1 MSPETQRHSDGS
13 KPPLRRGFF
22 WPRVNARGPWNLVVQ
37 PVNRVLFCLH
47 SGAYSGVSDDRVAAR
62 LTTLHPRGRGTMK
75 RITAA
80 ALLIMMAAL
89 APHPTMAQ
97 DGRTLMLEG
106 NELFRDGL
114 YRAALLRYR
123 EANAAGLDSPLLHY
137 NLGVTSYKVQ
147 RYDDAEASLERAVAD
162 PRRAP
167 FALYNLGLTARA
179 KREELAAE
187 RWFRLALERADRREL
202 RTLAE
207 AGLQSVTVATPA
219 SSNRRTARRFVTP
232 TDHRVGE
239 FNFIALARLGQDDN
253 VYRAPSEPYI
263 DLAQPG
269 QPLVTPVVQ
278 SASFMPL
285 DLLAEYVLFN
295 EAGDTDFNFT
305 YILNGDFYGSEFS
318 NANEI
323 SQRFEL
329 GADVEMGRRRNIGLE
344 SAFFVRGHQETNF
357 DPDDGLDRDIGGV
370 DISQRFSYGAAGIK
384 TNFDHTIGRW
394 TWGFDLRFERRQYD
408 DAPPVTNYD
417 HELYYTRAGAEYAIT
432 DSTRVKLGGRYYRRL
447 YDERLSRDING
458 DLLATNPALRY
469 RYRGVELGMEHDFG
483 RLFRLEFDYLRVDR
497 MDLFAGYYDYDQHV
511 YRLGGTFRAGRR
523 FRLSIAAI
531 SRTYDY
537 WAAFAF
543 NDPAAGLKDLEDVS
557 GELIMEYRITP
568 RLALSAELWTDDVV
582 SSDPRA
588 AYTRS
593 QSMIGIRWRQ

>member
-1 MSPETQRHSDGS
+1 
-13 KPPLRRGFF
+13 
-22 WPRVNARGPWNLVVQ
+22 
-37 PVNRVLFCLH
+37 
-47 SGAYSGVSDDRVAAR
+47 
-62 LTTLHPRGRGTMK
+62 MK
-75 RITAA
+75 RITAG
-80 ALLIMMAAL
+80 ALLIILAAL
-89 APHPTMAQ
+89 APHAATAQ

-162 PRRAP
+162 PRIAP
-167 FALYNLGLTARA
+167 LALYNLGLTMRA
-179 KREELAAE
+179 KGEQLAAE

-207 AGLQSVTVATPA
+207 AGLQSVTATSPA
-219 SSNRRTARRFVTP
+219 SSGRRTARRFVTP
-232 TDHRVGE
+232 TDRRVGE

-253 VYRAPSEPYI
+253 IYRAPSQPYV

-278 SASFMPL
+278 SGSFMPL

-305 YILNGDFYGSEFS
+305 YILNGDFYGSEFT
-318 NANEI
+318 NANQV

-329 GADVEMGRRRNIGLE
+329 GADVQLGSRRNINLD
-344 SAFFVRGHQETNF
+344 SAFFVRDHQETNF

-370 DISQRFSYGAAGIK
+370 DISQRFSYGAAGMKID
-384 TNFDHTIGRW
+384 FDQIIGRW

-417 HELYYTRAGAEYAIT
+417 HELYYTRARTEYAIT
-432 DSTRVKLGGRYYRRL
+432 DSTRIKLGGRYYRRF
-447 YDERLSRDING
+447 YDERLSRDRNG
-458 DLLATNPALRY
+458 DLLSTNPPLRY
-469 RYRGVELGMEHDFG
+469 KYRGVEVGMEHDFG

-497 MDLFAGYYDYDQHV
+497 MDQFLGYYDYDQHV
-511 YRLGGTFRAGRR
+511 YRLGATFRPGRR

-531 SRTYDY
+531 SREYEY
-537 WAAFAF
+537 ALAFAF
-543 NDPAAGLKDLEDVS
+543 NDPAAGRKELEDVT

-568 RLALSAELWTDDVV
+568 RLALSAEIWTEDIV
-582 SSDPRA
+582 SNDPRA